1 MALSDDFGGDTQL
14 MVAFNGEDEFL
25 GLLADSPAGLF
36 GRADEHWVTVSPENR
51 YFIGAVTYDVEDDFL
66 EFFDKLDAKGIEPT
80 LKQAMAYA
88 DKDEEEE

>member
-14 MVAFNGEDEFL
+14 MAAFNEKDECL

-36 GRADEHWVTVSPENR
+36 CRADDHWVTVSTENR
-51 YFIGAVTYDVEDDFL
+51 YFIGAVLYDVEDDFL

-80 LKQAMAYA
+80 LKQVTAYA
-88 DKDEEEE
+88 DKEDEEE